1 MVLIILFKLAF
12 IAQRNIGIIPDR
24 NAETALLKNLV
35 RFLNQLTFFEH
46 IINRFEDNRR

>member
-24 NAETALLKNLV
+24 NAETALLKKFSSFPQSAYVL
-35 RFLNQLTFFEH
+35 
-46 IINRFEDNRR
+46 